1 MEAAEPGPQ
10 SVAHQAIVLALALGK
25 GVSKSWL
32 AVGGDSGGS

>member
-10 SVAHQAIVLALALGK
+10 SIVLALALGK
-25 GVSKSWL
+25 GVSRSWL

>member
-10 SVAHQAIVLALALGK
+10 SVAHQVTVLALALGK

-32 AVGGDSGGS
+32 AVGGDSGGG